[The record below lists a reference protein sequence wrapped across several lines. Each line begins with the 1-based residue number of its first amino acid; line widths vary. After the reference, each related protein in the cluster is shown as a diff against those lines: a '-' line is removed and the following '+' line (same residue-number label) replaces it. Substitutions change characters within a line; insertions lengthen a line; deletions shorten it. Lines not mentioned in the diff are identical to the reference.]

1 VHFGWFF
8 LVIGMAMMLFFGFI
22 FNSKL
27 IYMEAFG
34 QATEMI
40 TKDLTDSLHGRPMR
54 RPSADAPGWFLDP
67 GQLEENGMR
76 LGMVFW
82 MSGML
87 CILLPK
93 QKAG

>member
-1 VHFGWFF
+1 MV
-8 LVIGMAMMLFFGFI
+8 MMLFFGFI

-34 QATEMI
+34 QATETI
-40 TKDLTDSLHGRPMR
+40 TKNLNDSLHSRPMR
-54 RPSADAPGWFLDP
+54 RPSVDAPGWFLDP

-93 QKAG
+93 QKAD